1 MGQLVNVVFG
11 FLSLDSF
18 DIGDHSS
25 GGKILGEFFG
35 FQGVQMESGE
45 GDELIDE
52 SEFSEVG
59 GEACDVFVGHVE
71 GVPVERWG
79 KVVGQEFGWV
89 NFFDQR

>member
-1 MGQLVNVVFG
+1 
-11 FLSLDSF
+11 
-18 DIGDHSS
+18 
-25 GGKILGEFFG
+25 
-35 FQGVQMESGE
+35 MESGE

-79 KVVGQEFGWV
+79 KVVCQEFGWV
-89 NFFDQR
+89 DFFDQ